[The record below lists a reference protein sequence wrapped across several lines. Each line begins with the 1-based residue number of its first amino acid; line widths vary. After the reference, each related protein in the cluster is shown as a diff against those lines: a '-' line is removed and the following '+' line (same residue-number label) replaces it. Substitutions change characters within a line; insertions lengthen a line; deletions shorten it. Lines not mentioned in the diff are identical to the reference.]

1 MGSLCSFWEL
11 LGCFVVGLR
20 VDWYVLHAD
29 LGVAIPVQPSTKK
42 KHRKERGGMHCGNG
56 RIGKHRKHASGRG
69 NAGGQHMHRI
79 AFDKYHPG
87 YFGKVGMRYFH
98 YKKNPHHMTAV
109 NVDKLWSMVG
119 LEQRKEYAKKSDGTA
134 PLIDLTQVGGRPAA
148 LNALPELCW
157 YACACG
163 GSYGC
168 GMISVRHLQVPG
180 QGQAAQAAHRREG
193 EVLLQG
199 GREEDQGRWRRLHP
213 DRIRRW

>member
-1 MGSLCSFWEL
+1 MCYL
-11 LGCFVVGLR
+11 
-20 VDWYVLHAD
+20 A
-29 LGVAIPVQPSTKK
+29 QPANKK

-119 LEQRKEYAKKSDGTA
+119 LDQRKQYANKSDGTA
-134 PLIDLTQVGGRPAA
+134 PLIDLTQFGIFKCLGKGKLPKQPIAVKAKFFSELAEKKIKEAGG
-148 LNALPELCW
+148 
-157 YACACG
+157 ACILTA
-163 GSYGC
+163 
-168 GMISVRHLQVPG
+168 
-180 QGQAAQAAHRREG
+180 
-193 EVLLQG
+193 
-199 GREEDQGRWRRLHP
+199 
-213 DRIRRW
+213 